1 MRFWR
6 IGSNQLG
13 VSAADDLTGDGAR
26 RAGARWNP
34 QGTAAVYAS
43 YHLAT
48 AVLETLVHIGW
59 RSQPVNRYV
68 VAIEMDDARFDNS
81 KASVVELAIENL
93 PAGWDSNPSS
103 HTSQLFGADQFK
115 LGRLGF
121 AVPST
126 IIHEEL
132 NLVLNPLHPAF
143 KRSVKAQITRAFSFD
158 PRLW

>member
-6 IGSNQLG
+6 ISSNRSG
-13 VSAADDLTGDGAR
+13 GYTADDLTGEGAR

-34 QGTAAVYAS
+34 PGTAAVYAS

-48 AVLETLVHIGW
+48 AALETLVHTGW
-59 RSQPVNRYV
+59 RRQPANRYV
-68 VAIEMDDARFDNS
+68 VAIEVDDGQFDNP
-81 KASVVELAIENL
+81 KAGVVEVAVENL
-93 PAGWDSNPSS
+93 AAGWDSNPPS
-103 HTSQLFGADQFK
+103 HTSQLFGANQFQ

-121 AVPST
+121 AVPSA

-143 KRSVKAQITRAFSFD
+143 KTAVKAQITRAFSFD
-158 PRLW
+158 PRL